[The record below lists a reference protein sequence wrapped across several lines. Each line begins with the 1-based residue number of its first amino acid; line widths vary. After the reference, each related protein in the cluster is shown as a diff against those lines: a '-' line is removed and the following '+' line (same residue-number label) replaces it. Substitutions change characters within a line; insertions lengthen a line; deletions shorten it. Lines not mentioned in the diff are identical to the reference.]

1 MKTKEQLINNIS
13 GQING
18 VKKMLEDEKD
28 CNLIL
33 NQMKAAKS
41 AMSSLMDKFI
51 EESMNMCL
59 KNPRK
64 EGSKETMRKL
74 FKEMTKK

>member
-18 VKKMLEDEKD
+18 VKRMLEEEKD

-41 AMSSLMDKFI
+41 AISSLMDKFI
-51 EESMNMCL
+51 EENMNICL
-59 KNPRK
+59 NDPSKKGN
-64 EGSKETMRKL
+64 KETLQKL